1 MNSRRL
7 RSTARRVLLA
17 ENCPENAEVSILLT
31 GDEAIRELNSRYRG
45 IDAPTDVLAF
55 SQLEG
60 EEFAQE
66 GEAVLGD
73 VVISVETAARQAMEH
88 GHTLDDEMDILLVH
102 GILHLL
108 GYDHETPEDEKRMFE
123 RQRELVG
130 GQYEVTEKST

>member
-31 GDEAIRELNSRYRG
+31 GDEAIRELNSRYCG

-60 EEFAQE
+60 EEFVEE

-88 GHTLDDEMDILLVH
+88 GHTLDDEMDILLAH

-123 RQRELVG
+123 RQRELVRLT
-130 GQYEVTEKST
+130 V

>member
-7 RSTARRVLLA
+7 RNTARRVLLA

-60 EEFAQE
+60 EEFAEE
-66 GEAVLGD
+66 GEVVLGD

-88 GHTLDDEMDILLVH
+88 GHTLEDEMDILLAH

-108 GYDHETPEDEKRMFE
+108 GYDHGTPEDEKKMFE
-123 RQRELVG
+123 RQRELV
-130 GQYEVTEKST
+130 V